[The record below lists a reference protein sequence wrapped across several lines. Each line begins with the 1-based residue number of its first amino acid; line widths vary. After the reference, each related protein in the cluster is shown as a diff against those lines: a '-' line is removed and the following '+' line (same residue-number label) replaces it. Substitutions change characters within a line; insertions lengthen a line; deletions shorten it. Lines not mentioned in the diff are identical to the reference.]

1 MRRDGVLRNAKAIR
15 ENVLGGKTSLMLPWR
30 LCGSSWR
37 LMPCPLPS
45 WTSPQDRSHVLFP
58 PILLHLQPA
67 AAYNEPPALTAPNK
81 SLPSGLKLMVVIHQ
95 TSVKLSKKCKVCGV
109 LDHCGRHASRRDP
122 GNGALRSYR
131 CPQQQEWQQERHL
144 RRAGASPQGRQAGHA
159 NE

>member
-1 MRRDGVLRNAKAIR
+1 
-15 ENVLGGKTSLMLPWR
+15 MLPWR

-45 WTSPQDRSHVLFP
+45 WTSPQDRSHVRFP

-95 TSVKLSKKCKVCGV
+95 TSVKLSKKCKVCGELV
-109 LDHCGRHASRRDP
+109 RPDEMARHRRDSTELHVQLLEDMLEACSAHTNP
-122 GNGALRSYR
+122 
-131 CPQQQEWQQERHL
+131 
-144 RRAGASPQGRQAGHA
+144 
-159 NE
+159 